1 MNLVLEFVGLMVW
14 IRGFSR
20 QPYEVLL
27 DLMVDLFSPLILGP
41 LPVCY
46 SVVSL
51 HGETEIFAPRFIAV
65 RN

>member
-1 MNLVLEFVGLMVW
+1 MVW

-20 QPYEVLL
+20 QLYEVLL
-27 DLMVDLFSPLILGP
+27 DLMVDLFSPLILCP
-41 LPVCY
+41 LPVCH